1 MSLPFFYSNDENI
14 RLGSSITLDEDTS
27 KHVVQSLRM
36 QNEEK
41 LNLTDGK
48 GTIFNCII
56 TDNHRKKCRVEVI
69 HVQTEP
75 PPSYKNSIAIS
86 PIKNA
91 SRFEWFLEKATELG
105 VTEIV
110 PLQCRRTEKISLKT
124 DRVKNILLSALL
136 QSRQCRLP
144 VLHEPV
150 PFENF
155 VAAQKEEQHL
165 QKFIAHCRD
174 EENKPGLGLLKK
186 KESSLI
192 LIGPEGDFTKE
203 EIDFALK
210 NNFVAVSLGAT
221 RLRTETAGVAAA
233 VLLTAQ

>member
-1 MSLPFFYSNDENI
+1 MQIFYAPQIEGDEYRLPEDE
-14 RLGSSITLDEDTS
+14 S
-27 KHVVQSLRM
+27 KHCIRVLRM
-36 QNEEK
+36 QQGDE
-41 LNLTDGK
+41 LYLTDGCGNLHTARIADENPK
-48 GTIFNCII
+48 RCLVQIVSTQHEYGKRPFNL
-56 TDNHRKKCRVEVI
+56 H
-69 HVQTEP
+69 
-75 PPSYKNSIAIS
+75 IAIA
-86 PIKNA
+86 PTKNIE
-91 SRFEWFLEKATELG
+91 RFEWFLEKATELG